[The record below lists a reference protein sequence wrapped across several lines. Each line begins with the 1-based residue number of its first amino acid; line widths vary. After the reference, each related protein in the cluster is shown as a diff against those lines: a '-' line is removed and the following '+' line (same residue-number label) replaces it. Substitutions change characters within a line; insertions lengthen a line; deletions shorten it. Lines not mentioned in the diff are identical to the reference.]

1 MTDDEIAKIVSRWTG
16 IPVSKLVESERQK
29 LLSLDSILHRR
40 VIGQDEA
47 VSKVADAILRSRAG
61 IKDPRR
67 PVGSFL
73 FLGPTGVGKTE
84 LAKAVTEALFDDEKN
99 LIRIDMSEYMEKYSV
114 SRLIGAPPGY
124 VGYDEGGQLTEAV
137 RRKPYSVVLFDEIEK
152 AHPDVFNIL
161 LQVLDDG
168 RITDSHG
175 KTVDFKNTVII
186 LTSNLGSDI
195 ILDGITP
202 DGEISDA
209 ARAQV
214 NELLKRSF
222 RPEFLN
228 RLDEIIFYK
237 PLTRDNVREIVG
249 LKLKEMSDRLK
260 EKRVHVVVTDAAV
273 ERIIEQSFDPAYG
286 ARPINR
292 FIQSH
297 IETLIARKLIA
308 EDVAPDS
315 TITVGLDADGA
326 FTASVSAI
334 VPAEEQNG

>member
-1 MTDDEIAKIVSRWTG
+1 
-16 IPVSKLVESERQK
+16 
-29 LLSLDSILHRR
+29 
-40 VIGQDEA
+40 
-47 VSKVADAILRSRAG
+47 
-61 IKDPRR
+61 
-67 PVGSFL
+67 
-73 FLGPTGVGKTE
+73 
-84 LAKAVTEALFDDEKN
+84 
-99 LIRIDMSEYMEKYSV
+99 MEKYSV

-273 ERIIEQSFDPAYG
+273 ERIIEQSF
-286 ARPINR
+286 
-292 FIQSH
+292 
-297 IETLIARKLIA
+297 
-308 EDVAPDS
+308 
-315 TITVGLDADGA
+315 
-326 FTASVSAI
+326 
-334 VPAEEQNG
+334 